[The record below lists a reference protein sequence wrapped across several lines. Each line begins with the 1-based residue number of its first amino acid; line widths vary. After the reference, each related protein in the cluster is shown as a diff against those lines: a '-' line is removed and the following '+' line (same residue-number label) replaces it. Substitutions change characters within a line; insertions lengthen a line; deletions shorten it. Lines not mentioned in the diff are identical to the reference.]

1 MIQQLLLDLVNNY
14 IDEQANNRIKAGA
27 KEVMARV
34 FSTILGRHIFEDAAA
49 QFGNL
54 ETNAKRG
61 DQQQMVEQIE
71 AWVLHHPLD
80 GVIATFFD
88 PMLLQIFEGMFE
100 RDLSAILLADQRSEQ
115 FRRQLQSSQELAI
128 DLLGRFDESVNMTEE
143 LITLDRRRFL
153 ACYEEGEAVA
163 IAKSDQLRRAALQA
177 LEDLKQVHRHL
188 PDARKALEYIKRMK
202 KEGIPFGDRR
212 SNPKDRG
219 FKKS

>member
-1 MIQQLLLDLVNNY
+1 MIQQQLLDLVTSY

-54 ETNAKRG
+54 KTDAERGAK
-61 DQQQMVEQIE
+61 QQMAEQIE
-71 AWVLHHPLD
+71 ASVFHHPLD

-88 PMLLQIFEGMFE
+88 PMLLQAFEGIFE
-100 RDLSAILLADQRSEQ
+100 RDIGAALLANQRSEQ
-115 FRRQLQSSQELAI
+115 FRGQLQCSQELAI

-143 LITLDRRRFL
+143 IITLDRRWFL
-153 ACYEEGEAVA
+153 ACYDEREAVA
-163 IAKSDQLRRAALQA
+163 IAKSDRLRRAALQA

-188 PDARKALEYIKRMK
+188 PDARKALEYIKRMES
-202 KEGIPFGDRR
+202 EGIPFGDHR
-212 SNPKDRG
+212 SNPEDKG